1 MLTLNE
7 IRADLQEIRYYYS
20 HKEMFD
26 NAISITG
33 GNAILEKVKRYN
45 EAVTQAPLRLYEIY
59 IELHVND
66 KTQEGLADEKNYSA
80 GYIQQLNKELLQF
93 FQKALSE

>member
-1 MLTLNE
+1 MLTVKE

-26 NAISITG
+26 DAISVTG

-45 EAVTQAPLRLYEIY
+45 QAARKAPLRLYEIY
-59 IELHVND
+59 VELHIND
-66 KTQEGLADEKNYSA
+66 KTQEGFADERNYCA
-80 GYIQQLNKELLQF
+80 GYIQQLNKELLRF
-93 FQKALSE
+93 FQKTLTE

>member
-1 MLTLNE
+1 MTLKQ
-7 IRADLQEIRYYYS
+7 IREDLQEIRYYYS
-20 HKEMFD
+20 HKEMFN

-45 EAVTQAPLRLYEIY
+45 EAAAKAPLRLYEIY
-59 IELHVND
+59 IELHLND
-66 KTQEGLADEKNYSA
+66 KTQEAFADERNYSP

-93 FQKALSE
+93 FQKTLSE

>member
-1 MLTLNE
+1 MTLNE

-26 NAISITG
+26 SAISITG

-45 EAVTQAPLRLYEIY
+45 EAATKAPLRLYEIY

-66 KTQEGLADEKNYSA
+66 KTQEGFADERNYSA
-80 GYIQQLNKELLQF
+80 GYIQQLNKELLRF
-93 FQKALSE
+93 LQKALSE